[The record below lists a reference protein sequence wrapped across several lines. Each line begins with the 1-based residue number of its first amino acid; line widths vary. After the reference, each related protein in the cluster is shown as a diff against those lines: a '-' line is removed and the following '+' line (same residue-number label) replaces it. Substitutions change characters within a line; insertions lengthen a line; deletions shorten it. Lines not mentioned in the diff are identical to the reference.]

1 MTKIL
6 KSLFLSS
13 LLLIPTATTVNAET
27 DTPAITHQ
35 QEESAAIID
44 GTAEVLFGAQQRN
57 SRDSA
62 VKVEGLA
69 GGHGSGTYIEIGNHY
84 AVITARHVVDDS
96 NIYHILSPTGER
108 VVGQVVWKA
117 QDKDIAV
124 LKVPRMQSRS
134 AMELRGTSDLRIG
147 DSVLYTGYPS
157 SYEMLTSRATV
168 SGHAEEYHNATLL
181 QGFVWFGYSGSGAFD
196 ESGRLRAIVVAIG
209 VESFYGRPTPLPAI
223 VYTFEISR
231 TDVRE
236 IRDAL

>member
-1 MTKIL
+1 M
-6 KSLFLSS
+6 
-13 LLLIPTATTVNAET
+13 
-27 DTPAITHQ
+27 
-35 QEESAAIID
+35 
-44 GTAEVLFGAQQRN
+44 
-57 SRDSA
+57 
-62 VKVEGLA
+62 
-69 GGHGSGTYIEIGNHY
+69 
-84 AVITARHVVDDS
+84 
-96 NIYHILSPTGER
+96 
-108 VVGQVVWKA
+108 
-117 QDKDIAV
+117 
-124 LKVPRMQSRS
+124 
-134 AMELRGTSDLRIG
+134 
-147 DSVLYTGYPS
+147 LYTGYPS

>member
-6 KSLFLSS
+6 SKLFFAS
-13 LLLIPTATTVNAET
+13 LLLLLLPTSTTVGAET
-27 DTPAITHQ
+27 PIQIQT
-35 QEESAAIID
+35 QEAEAAIID

-57 SRDSA
+57 SRNSA

-69 GGHGSGTYIEIGNHY
+69 GGHGSGTYIEVGNHY

-96 NIYHILSPTGER
+96 TIYHILSPTGER
-108 VVGQVVWKA
+108 VVGQVVWKS

-134 AMELRGTSDLRIG
+134 AMELRGSNDLNVG
-147 DSVLYTGYPS
+147 DSLLYTGYPS
-157 SYEMLTSRATV
+157 NYEMLTSRATV
-168 SGHAEEYHNATLL
+168 SGHAEDYYNATLL

-196 ESGRLRAIVVAIG
+196 DGGKLRAIVVAIG
-209 VESFYGRPTPLPAI
+209 VERFYGRPTPLPAI

-231 TDVRE
+231 DDVSA
-236 IRDAL
+236 IRDAM

>member
-13 LLLIPTATTVNAET
+13 LLFMPASVVVSAET
-27 DTPAITHQ
+27 PTSISNQP
-35 QEESAAIID
+35 QEQAAIID

-57 SRDSA
+57 SRNSA

-69 GGHGSGTYIEIGNHY
+69 GGHGSGTYVEVGGHY

-96 NIYHILSPTGER
+96 NIYNILSPTGER
-108 VVGQVVWKA
+108 VVGQVVWKS

-124 LKVPRMQSRS
+124 LKVPKIESRT
-134 AMELRGTSDLRIG
+134 AMDLRGSGNLSVG

-168 SGHAEEYHNATLL
+168 SGHAEDYHNATLL

-196 ESGRLRAIVVAIG
+196 ESGKLRAIVVAIG

-231 TDVRE
+231 SDVHA
-236 IRDAL
+236 IRDAM